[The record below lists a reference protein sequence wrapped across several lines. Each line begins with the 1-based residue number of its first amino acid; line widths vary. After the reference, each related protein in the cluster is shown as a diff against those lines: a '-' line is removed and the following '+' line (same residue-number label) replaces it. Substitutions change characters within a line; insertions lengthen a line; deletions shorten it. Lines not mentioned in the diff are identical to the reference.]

1 MFKGESGKD
10 EGRAMKQENVNLD
23 VQSPVGRDAS
33 IIQAAGQARGLATR
47 PSWKRFAIAF
57 AVAAVSDFFAFWIS
71 FAAPAQWALDLSTA
85 FLLFLILGRRW
96 AILPGLIFEAIPGLA
111 AFPAWILVVISIF
124 VYDDIKARRS

>member
-1 MFKGESGKD
+1 
-10 EGRAMKQENVNLD
+10 MKQENVNLD
-23 VQSPVGRDAS
+23 VEAPVGRDEP
-33 IIQAAGQARGLATR
+33 IVPAAGRPRGPATR

-57 AVAAVSDFFAFWIS
+57 AVAAVSDFIAFWIS
-71 FAAPAQWALDLSTA
+71 FAAPVQWALDLGTA
-85 FLLFLILGRRW
+85 LLLFLILGRRW